1 MRVLAVASSKG
12 GVGKSTLAANLAV
25 EAASAGQKVLLVDT
39 DPQASA
45 SLFVSVRDASRPHVD
60 VLPMPAPTVHRDLPA
75 RARGYDLVVMDTGG
89 RDSAVFRSA
98 LAASTDVLIP
108 IRPAAFDVWAVE
120 DVLEV
125 LADLASRLDHA
136 LHVFAVLVQVVARAR
151 VTDEA
156 LKEIRRLLRDHQGRL
171 LRTRIGSRVAWAQ
184 ASGEGLA
191 VTEFQPRSR
200 AADELRSLVRELKV

>member
-1 MRVLAVASSKG
+1 M
-12 GVGKSTLAANLAV
+12 
-25 EAASAGQKVLLVDT
+25 LLVDS

-45 SLFVSVRDASRPHVD
+45 SLFVSVRDASRPSAAKRWSWLPFVPARVD
-60 VLPMPAPTVHRDLPA
+60 VLPMPTPTVHRDLPA
-75 RARGYDLVVMDTGG
+75 RARGYDLVVVDTGG
-89 RDSAVFRSA
+89 RDSIAVFRSA

-120 DVLEV
+120 DLLEA
-125 LADLASRLDHA
+125 LADLAPRLDHT
-136 LHVFAVLVQVVARAR
+136 LNVYAVLVQVVARAR

-156 LKEIRRLLRDHQGRL
+156 LKEIRRLLREHQGRL

-191 VTEFQPRSR
+191 VTEFQPSSR
-200 AADELRSLVRELKV
+200 AADELRSLVRELKL